1 MPDKERTY
9 REPTVADVVRAYENL
24 RDRVDVLEFREGHD
38 AREIAR
44 LRRAGVPRWP
54 FWIGLATPIVVTA
67 AWRLLSAAL
76 G

>member
-1 MPDKERTY
+1 MSDKKCTH
-9 REPTVADVVRAYENL
+9 REPTVKDVVQAYESL
-24 RDRVDVLEFREGHD
+24 RDRIEVLEFREGHD

-54 FWIGLATPIVVTA
+54 FWIGIATPIAVTA
-67 AWRLLSAAL
+67 AWWLLSAVL